1 MNLENVAG
9 CAPAR
14 AKCPNRTW
22 KRCLEITGDL
32 FFLLLR
38 NIHSLDVVLAN
49 LKTNCSE
56 AWALPISVVFTV
68 AVYAALAVIFY
79 NADD

>member
-1 MNLENVAG
+1 MHLRGQSVETGPGSDV
-9 CAPAR
+9 
-14 AKCPNRTW
+14 W
-22 KRCLEITGDL
+22 KSQVSY
-32 FFLLLR
+32 FFLR

-56 AWALPISVVFTV
+56 AWALPICVVFAV

>member
-1 MNLENVAG
+1 M
-9 CAPAR
+9 
-14 AKCPNRTW
+14 TY
-22 KRCLEITGDL
+22 
-32 FFLLLR
+32 FFLR

-56 AWALPISVVFTV
+56 ALALPISIVFAV